1 MAAEGAAAAFTA
13 VLSGA
18 VSSPVTLHWST
29 SDGTAA
35 AGADYTAAS
44 GTFTFP
50 ANSTA
55 RQILSVTT
63 LGDALAEGD
72 ETFAVP
78 LTDSG
83 LPAGVSLG
91 TASATATG
99 TILGEDE
106 LSASVWISDAGMV
119 TVSVLIVPSVA
130 PAARVSDPAGAVE
143 SAPASAVPDTS

>member
-1 MAAEGAAAAFTA
+1 MAAEGAAATFTA
-13 VLSGA
+13 VLSGV

-44 GTFTFP
+44 GTLTFP

-72 ETFAVP
+72 ETFAVT

-91 TASATATG
+91 TASATG
-99 TILGEDE
+99 TILDEDE
-106 LSASVWISDAGMV
+106 LRASVSILDAGMV
-119 TVSVLIVPSVA
+119 TVSMLIVPSVA
-130 PAARVSDPAGAVE
+130 PAARVSDPAGAV
-143 SAPASAVPDTS
+143 